1 MATNWLIGDTAIALF
16 DIFLEYSNEKG
27 KRSTLKLVEKD
38 SEHTV
43 RDVKTYECMK
53 LININVEYQKEDV
66 VIFTCL
72 DCRVH
77 HVVKKSKE
85 KVIFFPS
92 IWFIKPEMKVE
103 KESIKEE
110 LIKNDKG
117 PKPLKIR
124 LDPTRKTT
132 PKEVP
137 HRIHEKE
144 CNIKRTEFKI

>member
-1 MATNWLIGDTAIALF
+1 
-16 DIFLEYSNEKG
+16 
-27 KRSTLKLVEKD
+27 
-38 SEHTV
+38 
-43 RDVKTYECMK
+43 MK
-53 LININVEYQKEDV
+53 LININLEYQKEDV
-66 VIFTCL
+66 VILTCL

-110 LIKNDKG
+110 LIKNEKG

-124 LDPTRKTT
+124 RAPARKTS
-132 PKEVP
+132 PKELP
-137 HRIHEKE
+137 DKLHEKE
-144 CNIKRTEFKI
+144 RHEEKPVHEI